1 MQPIFGVCPKF
12 LGVLDLIIG
21 GPLETYNSS
30 IISQSKQANLGPIN
44 LGGFQLIGFEA
55 QNPGW

>member
-1 MQPIFGVCPKF
+1 MQPIFCVCPNF
-12 LGVLDLIIG
+12 LGAFELIIG

-44 LGGFQLIGFEA
+44 LGGFQLIDFEA